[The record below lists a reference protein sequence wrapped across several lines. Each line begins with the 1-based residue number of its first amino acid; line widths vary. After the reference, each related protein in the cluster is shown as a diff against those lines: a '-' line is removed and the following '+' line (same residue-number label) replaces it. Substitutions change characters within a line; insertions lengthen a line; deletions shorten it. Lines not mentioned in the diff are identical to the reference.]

1 MNLFETLKR
10 LFSKKPQPPL
20 VGNMAVQSADPEMAQ
35 KILEMLEKTQE
46 EELTCDEVF
55 ALLDQFTEMAARGED
70 VARFMPM
77 VKQHLEICGDCREEY
92 EALLN
97 IVQHPA

>member
-1 MNLFETLKR
+1 MNFVNRLKQ
-10 LFSKKPQPPL
+10 LFSPKMQPPAS
-20 VGNMAVQSADPEMAQ
+20 GNSPMTQ

-55 ALLDQFTEMAARGED
+55 ALLDQFTEMASRGED
-70 VARFMPM
+70 VAQLMPL
-77 VKQHLEICGDCREEY
+77 VKLHLDICGDCREEY

-97 IVQHPA
+97 IVKAPA